1 MKPIALTMGD
11 PSGIGPEIVMKLMA
25 EPGLNVP
32 ALVIGDV
39 GVLNRAA
46 VQSNIALEAR
56 AITLSEFRPDASY
69 VQVLAVTELPEDL
82 PLGKV
87 QAQSGQAAFDYVKT
101 GIEAALAGEVS
112 ALVTAPIHKEAMRL
126 AGLPYP
132 GHTEILADLSQSDD
146 YTMMMSSDD
155 LRVVLVTIHES
166 LKNAIELVTTENI
179 LRSIRLAHTAMV
191 KAGMDPKNIKY
202 LVFGHYHG
210 DHTGGG
216 RYLQKISGAKAVQHW
231 ADWELYLRPY
241 QNPNRPTTGRGG
253 APLDPDDL
261 VPMTRDIEATDGMQ
275 LTIGNRQKVTVTI
288 YQMTGHTPGSLG
300 MIVPVRY
307 ENRDHP
313 ILIVT
318 AGNAFPNI
326 NAFIGGY
333 EHIWDIGIQRRVESV
348 MQAHPNTNMN
358 LLARTKYV
366 NDNYGKIPKNPLLY
380 GPERT
385 AKYINIVRACSR
397 AHIALTGML

>member
-25 EPGLNVP
+25 EPGLNTP

-46 VQSNIALEAR
+46 AQSNIALEAR

-82 PLGKV
+82 PLGEV

-166 LKNAIELVTTENI
+166 LKNAIELVTTESI
-179 LRSIRLAHTAMV
+179 LRAVRLAHTAMV
-191 KAGMDPKNIKY
+191 KAGIAEPRIGVAGLNPHAGENGLMGTEELEIIEPAVKKAIAEGISASGPWPPDTVFLRARQGHFDVVIAQYHDQGLIPFKY
-202 LVFGHYHG
+202 LGLERGVNVTIGLPFVRTSVDHG
-210 DHTGGG
+210 TAFDIVGRGIADHRSLLVALQHAVRMTGG
-216 RYLQKISGAKAVQHW
+216 H
-231 ADWELYLRPY
+231 
-241 QNPNRPTTGRGG
+241 
-253 APLDPDDL
+253 
-261 VPMTRDIEATDGMQ
+261 
-275 LTIGNRQKVTVTI
+275 
-288 YQMTGHTPGSLG
+288 
-300 MIVPVRY
+300 
-307 ENRDHP
+307 
-313 ILIVT
+313 
-318 AGNAFPNI
+318 
-326 NAFIGGY
+326 
-333 EHIWDIGIQRRVESV
+333 
-348 MQAHPNTNMN
+348 
-358 LLARTKYV
+358 
-366 NDNYGKIPKNPLLY
+366 
-380 GPERT
+380 
-385 AKYINIVRACSR
+385 
-397 AHIALTGML
+397 

>member
-25 EPGLNVP
+25 EPGLNTP

-46 VQSNIALEAR
+46 AQSNIALEAR

-166 LKNAIELVTTENI
+166 LKNAIELVTTESI

-191 KAGMDPKNIKY
+191 KAGIAEPRIGVAGLNPHAGENGLMGTEELEIIEPAVEKAIAEGISASGPWPPDTVFLRARQGHFDVVIAQYHDQGLIPFKY
-202 LVFGHYHG
+202 LGLERGVNVTIGLPFVRTSVDHG
-210 DHTGGG
+210 TAFDIVGRGIADHRSLLVALQHAVRMTGG
-216 RYLQKISGAKAVQHW
+216 Q
-231 ADWELYLRPY
+231 
-241 QNPNRPTTGRGG
+241 
-253 APLDPDDL
+253 
-261 VPMTRDIEATDGMQ
+261 
-275 LTIGNRQKVTVTI
+275 
-288 YQMTGHTPGSLG
+288 
-300 MIVPVRY
+300 
-307 ENRDHP
+307 
-313 ILIVT
+313 
-318 AGNAFPNI
+318 
-326 NAFIGGY
+326 
-333 EHIWDIGIQRRVESV
+333 
-348 MQAHPNTNMN
+348 
-358 LLARTKYV
+358 
-366 NDNYGKIPKNPLLY
+366 
-380 GPERT
+380 
-385 AKYINIVRACSR
+385 
-397 AHIALTGML
+397 